1 MTNEDQSDAFG
12 VSLESYTA
20 TLAVAA
26 AVASHGE
33 QMTLSSVI
41 NRVWC
46 AGLAAAVLFSTVGCS
61 AFPHRTP
68 EQKQADHETA
78 TRVEGALD
86 ADNLLYA
93 KHITVR
99 SEDGVVRLGGFV
111 WDPNDIYE
119 AQRVAET
126 VPGVVKVVND
136 LELQR
141 NGIDDS
147 NVVR

>member
-1 MTNEDQSDAFG
+1 
-12 VSLESYTA
+12 
-20 TLAVAA
+20 
-26 AVASHGE
+26 
-33 QMTLSSVI
+33 LSSVV
-41 NRVWC
+41 NRAWGT
-46 AGLAAAVLFSTVGCS
+46 GLAALVLLGAVGCS

-68 EQKQADHETA
+68 EQKQADHEMA
-78 TRVEGALD
+78 TRVESALD

-93 KHITVR
+93 KHITVH
-99 SEDGVVRLGGFV
+99 SEDGVVRLGGYV

-119 AQRVAET
+119 AQRIAEG